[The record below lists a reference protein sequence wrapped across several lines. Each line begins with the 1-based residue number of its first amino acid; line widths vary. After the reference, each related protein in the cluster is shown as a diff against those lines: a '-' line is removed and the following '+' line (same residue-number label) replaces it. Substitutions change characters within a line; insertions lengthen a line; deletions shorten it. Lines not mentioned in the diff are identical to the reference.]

1 MKTPPFCFILFYR
14 ASVDGSVRTY
24 DIRMGNMQAD
34 YLQDPV
40 TSACFSHD
48 KQCILAATLNST
60 IRLLDKETGELLADY
75 TGHKNTEYKVD
86 ATLAFNDAHVV
97 AGSEDGKLCY
107 WDLVQGK
114 MLHQVQ
120 AHAAVVVS
128 ISYHPKKH
136 ALLTAST
143 SGPPKFWSNVEP
155 DDD

>member
-1 MKTPPFCFILFYR
+1 MTGHEVLT

-24 DIRMGNMQAD
+24 DIRMGSMHAD

-40 TSACFSHD
+40 TSACFSRD

-75 TGHKNTEYKVD
+75 TGHTNTEYKVD
-86 ATLAFNDAHVV
+86 VSLAYNDAHVV

-114 MLHQVQ
+114 LLAQVQ
-120 AHAAVVVS
+120 AHHTAVVS
-128 ISYHPKKH
+128 LSYHPKKH
-136 ALLTAST
+136 ALLTVRDAK
-143 SGPPKFWSNVEP
+143 PNKR
-155 DDD
+155 